1 MQINFAEALQ
11 VLRSARGRNFA
22 FTIANGTR
30 PPSDYLLAAVLPE
43 RGVRDWS
50 VKNGRMTIR
59 PTMAGLV
66 GMDSPYPPV
75 GAAEISTFLEQTA
88 KFAAKT
94 RFTEQML
101 RELMQF
107 ADDVGAGGGNVPQAV
122 AETILNFTNTMLVQP
137 HLDTFEYLRG
147 EALSYGGIDWTFNG
161 KRLQVDYGIP
171 AGHIMTQRTG
181 TDYYGG
187 TTTKFWTD
195 LRYAQTE
202 LKNRVR
208 VRIAHPDTINLIISN
223 VNNNLEVTA
232 QDALS
237 GSVEIVRL
245 TTFDGRTQRSS
256 DARDRVR
263 IVAHAGEGEILDPAN
278 PGSTIKVTFVPRGK
292 IINIGDP
299 VPRGFQ
305 VGQGAVPVNPQNN
318 VEIGYTHIAPTIEGG
333 GRIGRWADVYT
344 PENEPYQLE
353 GRSVTNGLPVIE
365 GYDKLV
371 VMDTAMS

>member
-1 MQINFAEALQ
+1 MQINFAEALHT
-11 VLRSARGRNFA
+11 LRSARGADFA

-43 RGVRDWS
+43 RGIRDFS

-66 GMDSPYPPV
+66 GMDAPYPPV
-75 GAAEISTFLEQTA
+75 GAAEISTFMEQTA
-88 KFAAKT
+88 KFAAKV

-101 RELMQF
+101 RELHQF
-107 ADDVGAGGGNVPQAV
+107 VEDVNARGGDTRQAV
-122 AETILNFTNTMLVQP
+122 AETVLNFTNTMLVQP

-147 EALSYGGIDWTFNG
+147 EALAYGGIDWTFNG

-171 AGHIMTQRTG
+171 VGNIMAQRTG
-181 TDYYGG
+181 ADHYGG
-187 TTTKFWTD
+187 ASSKFWADT
-195 LRYAQTE
+195 REAQTR

-208 VRIAHPDTINLIISN
+208 VRIAHPDTINLVISN
-223 VNNNLEVTA
+223 AANNIEVTA
-232 QDALS
+232 QDAF
-237 GSVEIVRL
+237 GSVEIARIVTL
-245 TTFDGRTQRSS
+245 NGVSVRSS

-263 IVAHAGEGEILDPAN
+263 IVAHAGEGEILDPDN

-305 VGQGAVPVNPQNN
+305 VGQGAVAENPQNSI
-318 VEIGYTHIAPTIEGG
+318 EIGYTHLAPTTEGDF
-333 GRIGRWADVYT
+333 RVGRWANVYT
-344 PENEPYQLE
+344 PQDEPYQLE
-353 GRSVTNGLPVIE
+353 GRSVSNGLPVIE

-371 VMDTAMS
+371 VQNTDMS

>member
-1 MQINFAEALQ
+1 MQINFASALH
-11 VLRSARGRNFA
+11 VLRSARGGDFA
-22 FTIANGTR
+22 FQIANATR
-30 PPSDYLLAAVLPE
+30 PPSDYLLNQVLPE
-43 RGVRDWS
+43 RNINDWA
-50 VKNGRMTIR
+50 VKSGRLTIR

-88 KFAAKT
+88 KFAAKV

-101 RELMQF
+101 RELITF
-107 ADDVGAGGGNVPQAV
+107 AREVSDAGGSVPQAV

-147 EALSYGGIDWTFNG
+147 EALSYGAIDWTFNQ

-171 AGHIMTQRTG
+171 AGHIMPQRTG
-181 TDYYGG
+181 TSHYGG
-187 TTTKFWTD
+187 SASFFWSD
-195 LRYAQTE
+195 LRYAQSE

-208 VRIAHPDTINLIISN
+208 VRIAHPDTINLVISN
-223 VNNNLEVTA
+223 TVNNIEVTA
-232 QDALS
+232 QDAF
-237 GSVEIVRL
+237 GSVEISRL
-245 TTFDGRTQRSS
+245 VTIGGNTVRSS

-263 IVAHAGEGEILDPAN
+263 IIAHAGEGEILDPAN
-278 PGSTIKVTFVPRGK
+278 PGSTIKVKFVPLGK

-299 VPRGFQ
+299 VPRGFM
-305 VGQGAVPVNPQNN
+305 VGQGAVPENPQNS
-318 VEIGYTHIAPTIEGG
+318 VEIGYTHIAPTIEGN
-333 GRIGRWADVYT
+333 GRTGRWANVYT

-371 VMDTAMS
+371 VMDTAMA

>member
-1 MQINFAEALQ
+1 MQINFAEALS
-11 VLRSARGRNFA
+11 VLRSARGRDFA

-30 PPSDYLLAAVLPE
+30 PPSDYLLNQVLPE
-43 RGVRDWS
+43 RNVSDWS
-50 VKNGRMTIR
+50 VKNGRLTIR

-101 RELMQF
+101 RELIQF
-107 ADDVGAGGGNVPQAV
+107 ARDVQAGGGDVPQAV

-147 EALSYGGIDWTFNG
+147 EALAYGAIDWTFNQ

-181 TDYYGG
+181 NDGYGG
-187 TTTKFWTD
+187 STSKFWTD
-195 LRYAQTE
+195 IRYAQSE

-208 VRIAHPDTINLIISN
+208 VRIAHPDTINMIISN
-223 VNNNLEVTA
+223 TANNIEVTA
-232 QDALS
+232 QDAF
-237 GSVEIVRL
+237 GSVEIARL
-245 TTFDGRTQRSS
+245 VTIGGNTVRSS

-263 IVAHAGEGEILDPAN
+263 IVAHAGEGEVLDPAN
-278 PGSTIKVTFVPRGK
+278 PGSTTKIKFVPLGK

-305 VGQGAVPVNPQNN
+305 VGQGAVPVNPQNS
-318 VEIGYTHIAPTIEGG
+318 VEIGYTHIAPTIEGN
-333 GRIGRWADVYT
+333 GRTGRWADVYT
-344 PENEPYQLE
+344 PENEPYQIE

-371 VMDTAMS
+371 TMFTEMV